1 MTSSR
6 QKKKRLSVYLEP
18 HLWKGLRTQAA
29 RRSMSDSLLAEAAI
43 AAWLDPESAGG
54 DPRASLDAALR
65 RLDRRQARIERDL
78 SISVETL
85 ALFIRLWFTSMPGLP
100 DSVAAAARAQGAERY
115 DRFVEMLGRRL
126 AGDKRFRTDVERET
140 SDTTNAPGEKE
151 GAP

>member
-1 MTSSR
+1 MSGAR
-6 QKKKRLSVYLEP
+6 QKKRRLSVYLEP

-43 AAWLDPESAGG
+43 AAWLDPEGAGG
-54 DPRASLDAALR
+54 DPKASLETAVQ

-85 ALFIRLWFTSMPGLP
+85 ALFIRLWFTSMPALT
-100 DSVAAAARAQGAERY
+100 DSMAAAARAQGAERY

-126 AGDKRFRTDVERET
+126 ASDKRFRTDVAREP
-140 SDTTNAPGEKE
+140 NE
-151 GAP
+151 GDQTVGGAE

>member
-1 MTSSR
+1 MTSAR
-6 QKKKRLSVYLEP
+6 AKKRRLSVYLEP

-43 AAWLDPESAGG
+43 AAWLDPEAAGG
-54 DPRASLDAALR
+54 DPKASLEAAIK

-115 DRFVEMLGRRL
+115 DRFVETLGRRL
-126 AGDKRFRTDVERET
+126 AGDKRFRTDLELEPADTADGT
-140 SDTTNAPGEKE
+140 SPKD
-151 GAP
+151 